1 MSGCEYFYVMR
12 DGVWYVSEGAE
23 WKFLA
28 EALAEHDI
36 EQAEQV

>member
-1 MSGCEYFYVMR
+1 MR

-36 EQAEQV
+36 EQAEEA